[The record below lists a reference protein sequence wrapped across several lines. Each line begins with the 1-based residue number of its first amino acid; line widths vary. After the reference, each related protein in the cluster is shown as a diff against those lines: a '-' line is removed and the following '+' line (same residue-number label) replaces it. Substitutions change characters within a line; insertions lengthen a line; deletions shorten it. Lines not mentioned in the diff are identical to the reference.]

1 MRAIWKG
8 SISFGLVNIPIALY
22 PATRKE
28 ELSFRLLRRSDLSP
42 VNYKRVAE
50 KDGKEV
56 PWDEI
61 VKGYEYEKGKYV
73 VLKNEDFQRVD
84 LEATQTVDIQDFVDQ
99 EEIDPIFFYK
109 PYYLE
114 PQKGGDKAYVLLRD
128 ALAESKK
135 VGIAKVVIKTRQY
148 LAGVK
153 AEDGVLVLELMHF
166 AEELAD
172 SDKLHVP
179 KKIEPGKRE
188 INMAKALID
197 SMSSKWDPE
206 KYRDDYR
213 EALMEVIEEKVEAG
227 GKEIEA
233 KPKPKRQPTKV
244 IDLVSVL
251 QKSLEQTGAKTRSTT
266 PKIDNSMK
274 KIFLATIAFIFMA
287 SLIKA
292 EPLSPAE
299 VKNLL
304 ARIRQERAAAPQVQA
319 DFQEEKTMRL
329 MNKPIVSSG
338 KVSFQMPNKFRR
350 EVKGSSPSVTV
361 SDGQQLWIYYPN
373 FKSAERYSL
382 GKRSPLDSVIAAIN
396 TALNLENVEGSFHIA
411 ATKIDPPKAGYELDL
426 TPRSPSMKRMFQKLK
441 VQINDDLLLQH
452 TEMLQPNGDR
462 VVTVYSNQTRV
473 PIPASTFEFTPP
485 ARTEVSSPLGR

>member
-22 PATRKE
+22 PATRRE
-28 ELSFRLLRRSDLSP
+28 ELKFRLLRAKDLSP

-73 VLKNEDFQRVD
+73 LLKDEDFQRVD

-99 EEIDPIFFYK
+99 EEIDPMFFYK

-128 ALAESKK
+128 TLARTGK

-153 AEDGVLVLELMHF
+153 AEDSVLVLELMHF
-166 AEELAD
+166 AEELVDA
-172 SDKLHVP
+172 DKLHVP

-188 INMAKALID
+188 LDMAKALVE
-197 SMSSKWDPE
+197 SMSAKWDPK

-227 GKEIEA
+227 GKEIEE
-233 KPKPKRQPTKV
+233 KPKPKPRPSTKV

-251 QKSLEQTGAKTRSTT
+251 QESLNKTRKTHHTRKS
-266 PKIDNSMK
+266 S
-274 KIFLATIAFIFMA
+274 AV
-287 SLIKA
+287 SRHRKA
-292 EPLSPAE
+292 A
-299 VKNLL
+299 
-304 ARIRQERAAAPQVQA
+304 
-319 DFQEEKTMRL
+319 
-329 MNKPIVSSG
+329 
-338 KVSFQMPNKFRR
+338 
-350 EVKGSSPSVTV
+350 
-361 SDGQQLWIYYPN
+361 
-373 FKSAERYSL
+373 
-382 GKRSPLDSVIAAIN
+382 
-396 TALNLENVEGSFHIA
+396 
-411 ATKIDPPKAGYELDL
+411 
-426 TPRSPSMKRMFQKLK
+426 
-441 VQINDDLLLQH
+441 
-452 TEMLQPNGDR
+452 
-462 VVTVYSNQTRV
+462 
-473 PIPASTFEFTPP
+473 
-485 ARTEVSSPLGR
+485 